1 LSFLSHY
8 DQFFA
13 FSLATRSID
22 AEESRWP
29 ADCHR
34 PRGVIPID
42 DEPASNLPEP
52 PAPADDRDSRQ
63 RTGRRI
69 QTSTAILASLA
80 VLLAVVVGGGALA
93 VYLKYRAAWN
103 GIARVNVSG
112 DLHKVSRPPADP
124 NAENILV
131 IGSDTA
137 VGVNGETH
145 SSTIVT
151 DALSDTI
158 MLVHIAPGARQ
169 IDVLSFPRDSV
180 VPLLDCAPEGGTPG
194 QTAQPAYDIE
204 QINATYAYGGPGCLW
219 ETIEQTTG
227 IHINDFVE
235 LTFTGFVQTINALHG
250 VNVCLPE
257 AVNDPVS
264 ALNLPAGVSHVYGPE
279 ALAFWR
285 TRENLGTGSDPQ
297 RIQRDQFLMASLFQG
312 IEHSGLLSSPATMLS
327 VIDTLTSHQDVVT
340 DSGLTPL
347 VMLRLGE
354 DLRGIKGDSVQ
365 FVTVPWTTY
374 TGNAQWI
381 NSSETPNSGN
391 PNWVQWVQP
400 QANDLF
406 SAIAHDTSLPKAAK
420 APTSSTV
427 ETVSPADVRVQVLN
441 GSHTYGLATST
452 SASLTQRGF
461 TVIGSPSDAAT
472 NSYTGSLIEYSGAA
486 ELPEAQALAQI
497 IPNVTLQQDPSLTGT
512 TLQLILGSTF
522 TALLPASNSSTPP
535 STGNASTGLSSIAT
549 TYGGITGSTNICSD
563 GGAFSG

>member
-1 LSFLSHY
+1 M
-8 DQFFA
+8 
-13 FSLATRSID
+13 
-22 AEESRWP
+22 
-29 ADCHR
+29 
-34 PRGVIPID
+34 PID
-42 DEPASNLPEP
+42 DEPASNLPVP
-52 PAPADDRDSRQ
+52 PAPVDGRDSQQ

-69 QTSTAILASLA
+69 QNSTAILASLA

-103 GIARVNVSG
+103 GIARVDVSG

-131 IGSDTA
+131 IGSDTR
-137 VGVNGETH
+137 VGVNGQIGGTAG
-145 SSTIVT
+145 IGG
-151 DALSDTI
+151 ARSDTI
-158 MLVHIAPGARQ
+158 ILVHIAPGAHS
-169 IDVLSFPRDSV
+169 IDVLSIPRDSV
-180 VPLLDCAPEGGTPG
+180 VPILDCTPEGGTSG
-194 QTAQPAYDIE
+194 QTAQPSYEIE

-235 LTFTGFVQTINALHG
+235 LTFSGFQQLINTMHG
-250 VNVCLPE
+250 VDVCLPQ
-257 AVNDPVS
+257 AVDDPVS
-264 ALNLPAGVSHVYGPE
+264 GLNLSAGVHHVYGRE

-285 TRENLGTGSDPQ
+285 TREDLGTGSDPQ

-312 IEHSGLLSSPATMLS
+312 IERSSLLKSPATMLS

-340 DSGLTPL
+340 DSGLTPS
-347 VMLRLGE
+347 VMLRIGE
-354 DLRGIKGDSVQ
+354 ALRGIKGNDVQ
-365 FVTVPWTTY
+365 LVTVPWTTY

-420 APTSSTV
+420 PPTSSV

-461 TVIGSPSDAAT
+461 AVVGSPSDAAT
-472 NSYTGSLIEYSGAA
+472 NTYTGSVIEYSGPA
-486 ELPEAQALAQI
+486 ELPEAETLAQA

-522 TALLPASNSSTPP
+522 TALQSAANSST
-535 STGNASTGLSSIAT
+535 SSGGSSSSDLSSIAA

-563 GGAFSG
+563 SAAFSGS